1 MSETIERNGPGGPRD
16 PNDPAGREGPEG
28 RETPEINPL
37 VTNPYAIYLSPAF
50 AGMKGNAM
58 EDYVETF
65 AANGPIG
72 FGLVVGRTAPHLLT
86 VQVGGA
92 NPVGVSLHD
101 HTVASR
107 GGYLQYDAVSV
118 MSQGAVWCQV
128 TPADASSVD
137 DGIYVFADPAT
148 GMVGTATGAALPKAV
163 FRSKAIDVYDITYTT
178 TTKIALVQLS
188 YGLAVG

>member
-1 MSETIERNGPGGPRD
+1 MSDRLNTDDDR
-16 PNDPAGREGPEG
+16 GRGLVGPERQDVVNPQAIANSYG
-28 RETPEINPL
+28 LYLTPA
-37 VTNPYAIYLSPAF
+37 Y
-50 AGMKGNAM
+50 AGMKGNSM

-65 AANGPIG
+65 AAAGNIG

-86 VQVGGA
+86 IQAGGA

-107 GGYLQYDAVSV
+107 GQYMQYDAVSV

-128 TPADASSVD
+128 TPADAGAVD

-148 GMVGTATGAALPKAV
+148 GMVGTITGAALPKAV